1 MRSRK
6 EAQELEFW
14 SCVPDTA
21 SGYSMLVDMAT
32 VDPTSADHSFILPS
46 SLQIP
51 LVLVLVQ
58 RGIVQSVQ
66 AVPAPQR
73 GVRMY
78 ICCSSPHNSVL
89 NAFGSSKQLLES

>member
-1 MRSRK
+1 
-6 EAQELEFW
+6 
-14 SCVPDTA
+14 
-21 SGYSMLVDMAT
+21 MLVDMAT

-73 GVRMY
+73 GVRLDT
-78 ICCSSPHNSVL
+78 CRCEPHILVPVT
-89 NAFGSSKQLLES
+89 FGSSLQQLESE